1 MPGIDI
7 NFFIRQANKLTE
19 KIEKRKQE
27 LAEETITGTAAELIT
42 ASAAGNGEAIKSI
55 KIDKKAL
62 EGGDTAML
70 EDMIVAAVNQA
81 LTNAIQHRNAELS
94 KVSNGVKIPGI
105 T

>member
-19 KIEKRKQE
+19 KIEKRKAE
-27 LAEETITGTAAELIT
+27 LAVEEVSG
-42 ASAAGNGEAIKSI
+42 SAAGLVTVVLNGVQEVKSI

-62 EGGDTAML
+62 EANDQAML
-70 EDMIVAAVNQA
+70 EDMLVAAMNQGLA
-81 LTNAIQHRNAELS
+81 NSRELMRRELE
-94 KVSNGVKIPGI
+94 KVSNGVKIPGV

>member
-19 KIEKRKQE
+19 KIEKRKAE
-27 LAEETITGTAAELIT
+27 LAQETVTG
-42 ASAAGNGEAIKSI
+42 SAADQVTVSASGSGESIKSI

-62 EGGDTAML
+62 EGGDVAML
-70 EDMIVAAVNQA
+70 EDLVVAAVNQA
-81 LTNAIQHRNAELS
+81 LSNAITHRNAELS
-94 KVSNGVKIPGI
+94 KVSNGVKIPGV